1 MPTFEAQLEELYR
14 SRYRGFVEVVASVAG
29 GYDRAHDAVQEGFAR
44 ALASENGFR
53 GGSLEAWVM
62 RIALNAA
69 IDTRRRDRDRPFTGE
84 VADPRPVRADRDPD
98 LEHALLAL
106 PPRRRL
112 MVFLRYFADL
122 SYADIAAV
130 TGTSEGTVAA
140 TLNQAH
146 AALRDALSEPQE
158 IGP

>member
-1 MPTFEAQLEELYR
+1 
-14 SRYRGFVEVVASVAG
+14 
-29 GYDRAHDAVQEGFAR
+29 
-44 ALASENGFR
+44 
-53 GGSLEAWVM
+53 M

-146 AALRDALSEPQE
+146 QQTVVAALGQFALQSSDLSALLEHTVLFIAQTLEVEYFGIDSPPLHTHCVCQVIPILLE
-158 IGP
+158 AQ